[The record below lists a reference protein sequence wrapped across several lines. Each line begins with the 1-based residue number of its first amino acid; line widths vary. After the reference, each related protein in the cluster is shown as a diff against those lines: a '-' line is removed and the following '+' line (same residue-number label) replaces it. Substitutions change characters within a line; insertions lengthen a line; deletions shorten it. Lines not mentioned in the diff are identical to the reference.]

1 MGMFDELK
9 CEYPLPDAAIQE
21 ETFQTKSLNRMID
34 RYTITQ
40 EGRLILYKVRYEVV
54 PEEEREYYGTPEWD
68 EKPFVRIFGML
79 RTIPVGDVE
88 IPYHGDIAFY
98 TSTGSREEGD
108 LEWFEYR
115 ARFTE
120 GRLQW
125 IRRVPKQPWLNR
137 KRTS

>member
-9 CEYPLPDAAIQE
+9 CEYPLPDAAVQE
-21 ETFQTKSLNRMID
+21 ETFQTKSLNRVMD

-40 EGRLILYKVRYEVV
+40 EGRLILHKVRYEVV

-79 RTIPVGDVE
+79 RSIPVGDVE

-108 LEWFEYR
+108 FEWFEYQ

-120 GRLQW
+120 GRLQS
-125 IRRVPKQPWLNR
+125 IRRVPEQPWLNR